1 MDIRTI
7 TRQKEN
13 GGPWTKE
20 EIDFAVT
27 GYMRGDITD
36 EEMTPW
42 LRAILDYGMDFEET
56 LSLTGAMVKSGEVV
70 DLSAVEGFKVD
81 KHSTGGVGDKTTL
94 VVAPLAAACGLKM
107 AKMSGPAL
115 GYTGGT
121 IDKLKSIPG
130 IKVDMTRQ
138 EFIDQVN
145 TIGVAVMAASD
156 EVVPADKKIYT
167 LRDRTKTIASLPLIA
182 SSVMSKKIASGSD
195 YIVLDIKIGA
205 GAFLKST
212 VEAARL
218 AELCVTIGEAA
229 GKKTSAF
236 LTDMDKP
243 LGRAVGNTL
252 EVKEAIETLAG
263 RGPADVRELALV
275 EVGAMLASGGF
286 VGNLTGGIAC
296 AREVVETGAALEKMR
311 ELISAQGGDRRVV
324 DDFARLRSPAFVSS
338 LVAKDTGYIVT
349 MDTEHIGWLAKKIG
363 GFVFDKKTGDAVK
376 QGDTMA
382 LALADSQ
389 ATADIAS
396 QSLGVLM
403 EIGPAEPPA
412 KPLILD
418 TVNVPE

>member
-7 TRQKEN
+7 TGQKEN
-13 GGPWTKE
+13 GRRWTKE
-20 EIDFAVT
+20 EIDFAVK
-27 GYMRGDITD
+27 GYVRGDITD
-36 EEMTPW
+36 AEMTPW
-42 LRAILDYGMDFEET
+42 LRTILDYGMDFEET
-56 LSLTGAMVKSGEVV
+56 LALTGAMVKSGETV

-115 GYTGGT
+115 GHTGGT

-130 IKVDMTRQ
+130 LSVEMTRQ

-156 EVVPADKKIYT
+156 EVVPADKKIYA

-182 SSVMSKKIASGSD
+182 SSVMSKKIAAGSD
-195 YIVLDIKIGA
+195 YIVLDIKVGA
-205 GAFLKST
+205 GAFVKST
-212 VEAARL
+212 AEAARL
-218 AELCVTIGEAA
+218 AELCVALGEAA

-236 LTDMDKP
+236 ITDMGKP
-243 LGRAVGNTL
+243 LGRAVGNAL

-263 RGPADVRELALV
+263 RGPEDVRELALV

-286 VGNLTGGIAC
+286 AGNLTGGIAR
-296 AREVVETGAALEKMR
+296 AREAVETGAALEKMR
-311 ELISAQGGDRRVV
+311 EMISAQGGDERVV
-324 DDFARLRSPAFVSS
+324 DDFARLKLPVFVSP
-338 LVAKDTGYIVT
+338 LAARDTGYVVS
-349 MDTEHIGWLAKKIG
+349 MDTEHIGWLAKHIG
-363 GFVFDKKTGDAVK
+363 GFVFQKKTRDAVK
-376 QGDTMA
+376 KDETLAFA
-382 LALADSQ
+382 LANSQ
-389 ATADIAS
+389 AAADTAS
-396 QSLGVLM
+396 QSLGVLI

-412 KPLILD
+412 NPLILD

>member
-7 TRQKEN
+7 TGQKEN
-13 GGPWTKE
+13 SGSWTKE

-36 EEMTPW
+36 AEMTPW
-42 LRAILDYGMDFEET
+42 LKAILDYGMDFEET
-56 LSLTGAMVKSGEVV
+56 LALTGAMVKSGEVM

-94 VVAPLAAACGLKM
+94 VVAPLAAACGLKV
-107 AKMSGPAL
+107 AKMSGSAL
-115 GYTGGT
+115 GHTGGT

-130 IKVDMTRQ
+130 LSIEMTRQ
-138 EFIDQVN
+138 EFIDQIN

-156 EVVPADKKIYT
+156 EVVPADRKIYA
-167 LRDRTKTIASLPLIA
+167 LRDRTKTVASLPLIA
-182 SSVMSKKIASGSD
+182 SSVMSKKIAAGSD
-195 YIVLDIKIGA
+195 YIVLDIKVRA
-205 GAFLKST
+205 GAFIKST
-212 VEAARL
+212 AEAARL
-218 AELCVTIGEAA
+218 AELCIAIGEVA

-263 RGPADVRELALV
+263 RGPADVRDLALV

-286 VGNLTGGIAC
+286 VGNLTAGIAH
-296 AREVVETGAALEKMR
+296 AREAVETGAALEKMR
-311 ELISAQGGDRRVV
+311 ELISAQGGDKRVV
-324 DDFARLRSPAFVSS
+324 DDFARLRLPAFVSPLIS
-338 LVAKDTGYIVT
+338 RETGYIVS
-349 MDTEHIGWLAKKIG
+349 MDTEHIGWLAKQVG
-363 GFVFDKKTGDAVK
+363 GFVFEKKTGDAVK
-376 QGDTMA
+376 QEETLA
-382 LALADSQ
+382 FALADSQ
-389 ATADIAS
+389 AAADTTS

-412 KPLILD
+412 QPLILD
-418 TVNVPE
+418 TINVPE